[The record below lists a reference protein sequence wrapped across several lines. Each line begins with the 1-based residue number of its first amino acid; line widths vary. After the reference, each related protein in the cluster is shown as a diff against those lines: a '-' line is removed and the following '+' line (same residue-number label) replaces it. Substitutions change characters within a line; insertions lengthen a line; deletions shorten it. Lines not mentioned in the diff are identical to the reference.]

1 MRERLTPEQLKNWR
15 KVLTTMVGPY
25 ALIMPDEQIETI
37 RNRIQARIEKM
48 SKDKAEVERTDY
60 GDEAA
65 ES

>member
-1 MRERLTPEQLKNWR
+1 MKEKLTPEQLKNWR

-25 ALIMPDEQIETI
+25 ALIMPDEEIEAI

-48 SKDKAEVERTDY
+48 SKDKAEGERIDY
-60 GDEAA
+60 GDEVA